1 MPWTHEDQDDF
12 EGFTLENAFDGFIL
26 EGKSVFKG
34 NVIFFEGNG
43 MLLGV
48 GLLKENVYDGFILE
62 GKAVFKGNVM
72 FFEGNGMLLGVGL
85 LKEI

>member
-26 EGKSVFKG
+26 EGKAVLKG

-48 GLLKENVYDGFILE
+48 GLLKEI
-62 GKAVFKGNVM
+62 
-72 FFEGNGMLLGVGL
+72 
-85 LKEI
+85 

>member
-26 EGKSVFKG
+26 EGKAVFKG

-48 GLLKENVYDGFILE
+48 GLLRRMLMMASFW
-62 GKAVFKGNVM
+62 KGRL
-72 FFEGNGMLLGVGL
+72 FLKGM
-85 LKEI
+85 